1 MRTCLR
7 ARTCSS
13 RRIWSGVVWGR
24 DVPLGAGSCGAF
36 QSIGVRGG
44 RFGPASRCGSVAACA
59 HARPAYSSD
68 DRRTARFE
76 GAYIHLFLPRGFRSD
91 LASSPRISWLFG
103 FRPDGLLLA
112 PGLAHDWYYRHGSVE
127 CRVAVEYAPGRW
139 SAPVGDGS
147 RAWGDR
153 LFLTIARQV
162 SGLRLP
168 ALAAWISRRYA
179 KR

>member
-1 MRTCLR
+1 MTPKIAMPVLR
-7 ARTCSS
+7 QIYRAPEGPWW
-13 RRIWSGVVWGR
+13 RRLLGWWRAPVVYELVE
-24 DVPLGAGSCGAF
+24 DY
-36 QSIGVRGG
+36 I
-44 RFGPASRCGSVAACA
+44 
-59 HARPAYSSD
+59 Y
-68 DRRTARFE
+68 TARFE
-76 GAYIHLFLPRGFRSD
+76 GAYVHLFLPRGFRSD

-168 ALAAWISRRYA
+168 ALAAWAALRLFGGPAWRANEKYRRAYA
-179 KR
+179 ETGQFQLHGDYDD